1 MSQLFKF
8 FLIIDLDV
16 LKLNLKRLFSNVKY
30 LFKEISQAIF
40 NVSHS
45 YRLKKLQIL
54 NQLPFPFPLA
64 ASGVLFL
71 KTMIL

>member
-1 MSQLFKF
+1 MSQLFKI
-8 FLIIDLDV
+8 FLVIELDV
-16 LKLNLKRLFSNVKY
+16 LKLNLSLFSNVKY
-30 LFKEISQAIF
+30 LIKDISQAIF